1 MIDTSTEPI
10 GAGGRDTSQSHDKHR
25 RILLL
30 LLEYVVC
37 LLCATGIKTFTET
50 QLIHLHES
58 EVFGEHEIVMSLMRE
73 FLYLQQ
79 SLEDL

>member
-10 GAGGRDTSQSHDKHR
+10 GAGGRDTSQPHDKHR

-37 LLCATGIKTFTET
+37 LLCATGIKTFTEI
-50 QLIHLHES
+50 QLHES
-58 EVFGEHEIVMSLMRE
+58 EIFGEHEIVMSLMRE

>member
-1 MIDTSTEPI
+1 MQVFTLRYLYMLAKGDV
-10 GAGGRDTSQSHDKHR
+10 KHR

-37 LLCATGIKTFTET
+37 LLCATGIKTFTEI

-58 EVFGEHEIVMSLMRE
+58 EIFGEHEIVMSLMRE

>member
-10 GAGGRDTSQSHDKHR
+10 GAGGRDKSQPHDKHR

-37 LLCATGIKTFTET
+37 LLCATGIETFTEI

-58 EVFGEHEIVMSLMRE
+58 EIFGEHEIVMSLMRE